1 VKLKSLV
8 VITLL
13 VLGCSFAS
21 AQSFGLL
28 SYTGGLEYCN
38 FEQMVISGG
47 FYVSGFDNTS
57 ACGLV
62 VPINANIGGAMV
74 TVPAAA
80 GAPVKGKNAS
90 FSDTLLDVLDYI
102 PYSGGY
108 EFFTN
113 ENVWSL
119 SNLKAPTKLKAGKYS
134 WALYVTFNGGLY
146 LDNFGF
152 LTTTLPSKN
161 VRHNTSLGTSLKHGN
176 TKKAF
181 ANVRN

>member
-1 VKLKSLV
+1 MKLKSLV

-21 AQSFGLL
+21 AQSFGFL

-38 FEQMVISGG
+38 FEQLVISDS

-57 ACGLV
+57 ACGLS
-62 VPINANIGGAMV
+62 VPINGNIGGAIV
-74 TVPAAA
+74 TVPAGA

-90 FSDTLLDVLDYI
+90 YSDTLLDVLDYI
-102 PYSGGY
+102 PGTGY

-119 SNLKAPTKLKAGKYS
+119 SNLVAPKKLKAGKYS

-146 LDNFGF
+146 LDNYGF
-152 LTTTLPSKN
+152 LTTTLPAKN
-161 VRHNTSLGTSLKHGN
+161 VKHNSTLGTSLKHGN
-176 TKKAF
+176 ASKAF
-181 ANVRN
+181 ANINK

>member
-1 VKLKSLV
+1 MLA

-21 AQSFGLL
+21 AQSFGFL

-47 FYVSGFDNTS
+47 FYVSGYDNTS
-57 ACGLV
+57 ACGLII
-62 VPINANIGGAMV
+62 PINGNIGGGV
-74 TVPAAA
+74 TAVPAGA
-80 GAPVKGKNAS
+80 GAPVKGKNAAY
-90 FSDTLLDVLDYI
+90 SDTLIDVLDYI

-113 ENVWSL
+113 ENVWVL
-119 SNLKAPTKLKAGKYS
+119 SNLKAPAHPKFGKYN

-152 LTTTLPSKN
+152 LTSTLPSKN
-161 VRHNTSLGTSLKHGN
+161 VRHNTTMGTSLKHGSSS
-176 TKKAF
+176 KAL
-181 ANVRN
+181 ANLRK